1 MTQWAIWKQAVA
13 GLLALVSISLF
24 AKDEV
29 SKIDVPI
36 PNISK
41 TEKIHSQPSASYVG
55 SETCVNCHQIE
66 VEAWQGSHHD
76 MAMRHA
82 TEESVLGNFN
92 DQVFTFEGSPN
103 RFYRKGGEY
112 WVNIQGPDGQWHD
125 YKISYTFAWKPLQQ
139 YMVEFEDGRVQLI
152 PFAWDSRRKEEG
164 GQRWFHL
171 YPDTTPTD
179 EFYWTNTGQNWNFMC
194 ADCHSTNLQK
204 NYDAKSNTY
213 DTTWSEI
220 NVGCEACHGP
230 SSEHVNAA
238 KRAENSGKPMTVGN
252 HFGFDRD
259 LSMAVKEWVYKEGHS
274 TLQPKEI
281 IKTQQVQMCAQCHSR
296 RTQLNE
302 DADHVN
308 GSFLDKYRLS
318 LVSQELYYHDGQI
331 YDENY
336 VYGSFLQS
344 AMAEKGVTCTNCHDP
359 HTAEL
364 KIPEE
369 AVCAQCHLASEYTPE
384 KHTFHLANT
393 EASQCTTCHMPETTY
408 MQVDP
413 RRDHSWHV
421 PRPDLSQH
429 ISTPNVC
436 TSCHE
441 DKTNKWANEALAEW
455 FPNSNYRN
463 QQHFAVA
470 FYADSIGHRGA
481 PDALAYSSQDSTL
494 SDIIRASALERNGGN
509 SGQNTLVSLARAIKH
524 ESDMIR
530 LGAVAGSSGYAF
542 SDRWQILEPLL
553 NDPVLSVRAEAAGAL
568 IRHYGEMNPLQRER
582 IMPALQDYMDIQ
594 SFNADRGF
602 GRTNLANV
610 YRDLGEFDKAIAS
623 YEKAMEV
630 EPYFENSYV
639 NLADLY
645 RVQGREE
652 LALQTLLRGIKAQ
665 PKSSALPY
673 SAGLALLRTGDS
685 QSANRYLKQAAE
697 SAERN
702 PQYWYVYGLALEKE
716 NALQASKAL
725 GTAYRVG
732 GNPQHLYAQ
741 CEVLARNYDSADG
754 AIGFAFEQCINQLSK
769 VAPPNVVQQ
778 LRSIVPT
785 VGAVLDKS

>member
-1 MTQWAIWKQAVA
+1 MTQWASWKQALI
-13 GLLALVSISLF
+13 GLAALVSFSLF
-24 AKDEV
+24 AQETPQ
-29 SKIDVPI
+29 S
-36 PNISK
+36 NQSS
-41 TEKIHSQPSASYVG
+41 TLTYVG
-55 SETCVNCHQIE
+55 SDACVDCHQKE
-66 VEAWQGSHHD
+66 TQAWQGSHHD

-82 TEESVLGNFN
+82 DAQSVLGDFN
-92 DQVFTFEGSPN
+92 DHTFTFSGKPN
-103 RFYRKGGEY
+103 RFYRKGEEY
-112 WVNIQGPDGQWHD
+112 WVNIQGPDDEWHD
-125 YKISYTFAWKPLQQ
+125 YKISYTFAWDPLQQ

-152 PFAWDSRRKEEG
+152 PFAWDSRTKEEG

-194 ADCHSTNLQK
+194 ADCHSTNLEK
-204 NYDAKSNTY
+204 NYDAKANTY
-213 DTTWSEI
+213 STTWSEI

-230 SSEHVNAA
+230 ASEHVELA
-238 KRAENSGKPMTVGN
+238 KQAEKSGNTIASAN
-252 HFGFDRD
+252 HYGFDRD
-259 LSMAVKEWVYKEGHS
+259 LGMAVKEWVYKEGHS

-281 IKTQQVQMCAQCHSR
+281 VMTHQVQTCAQCHSR

-302 DADHVN
+302 SADHVK

-318 LVSQELYYHDGQI
+318 LITPELYYHDGQI
-331 YDENY
+331 YDEDY

-369 AVCAQCHLASEYTPE
+369 TVCAQCHIASDYMPE
-384 KHTFHLANT
+384 NHTFHEANT

-429 ISTPNVC
+429 INTPNVC

-441 DKTNKWANEALAEW
+441 DETNQWADQKIGEW
-455 FPNSNYRN
+455 FPNSKYRN

-481 PDALAYSSQDSTL
+481 PDALAYSAQDSSL
-494 SDIIRASALERNGGN
+494 SDIIRASALERMGGN
-509 SGQNTLVSLARAIKH
+509 TGQNTLVSLARAVKH

-530 LGAVAGSSGYAF
+530 LGAVAGSSGYEF

-553 NDPVLSVRAEAAGAL
+553 TDPVLSVRAEAASVL
-568 IRHYGEMNPLQRER
+568 VRHYPEMNPLQRDKIKQPLE
-582 IMPALQDYMDIQ
+582 DYMAIQ
-594 SFNADRGF
+594 RFNADRGF

-610 YRDLGEFDKAIAS
+610 YRDLGEMEKAISS
-623 YEKAMEV
+623 YQKAIEI
-630 EPYFENSYV
+630 EPYFENSYA

-645 RVQGREE
+645 RAQGNDKK
-652 LALQTLLRGIKAQ
+652 ALETLMAGIEAQ

-673 SAGLALLRTGDS
+673 SAGLAWLRVGDGAK
-685 QSANRYLKQAAE
+685 ANQYLKRAAE
-697 SAERN
+697 TAEHN
-702 PQYWYVYGLALEKE
+702 PQYWYVYGLALEKSDIL
-716 NALQASKAL
+716 AASKAL
-725 GTAYRVG
+725 NTAYQVG
-732 GNPQHLYAQ
+732 GNPQHLYAE
-741 CEVLARNYDSADG
+741 CEVLARNYKKG
-754 AIGFAFEQCINQLSK
+754 AVAFAFEQCVKQLAE
-769 VAPPNVVQQ
+769 VAPPKVIEQ
-778 LRSIVPT
+778 LRAAISN
-785 VGAVLDKS
+785 

>member
-1 MTQWAIWKQAVA
+1 MTQWACWKQALI
-13 GLLALVSISLF
+13 GLAALVSFSLF
-24 AKDEV
+24 AQETLSSQEPLVEQQVGTDTPK
-29 SKIDVPI
+29 SID
-36 PNISK
+36 SS
-41 TEKIHSQPSASYVG
+41 TLTYVG
-55 SETCVNCHQIE
+55 SEACIDCHKKE
-66 VEAWQGSHHD
+66 TEAWQGSHHD

-82 TEESVLGNFN
+82 DEESVLGDF
-92 DQVFTFEGSPN
+92 DDHTFTFEGKPN
-103 RFYRKGGEY
+103 RFYRKGEEY
-112 WVNIQGPDGQWHD
+112 WVNIQGPDGEWHD
-125 YKISYTFAWKPLQQ
+125 YKISYTFAWEPLQQ

-152 PFAWDSRRKEEG
+152 PFAWDSRTKQEG

-171 YPDTTPTD
+171 YPDTTTKD

-194 ADCHSTNLQK
+194 ADCHSTNLEK
-204 NYDAKSNTY
+204 NYDAKANTY
-213 DTTWSEI
+213 STTWSEI

-230 SSEHVNAA
+230 ASEHVELA
-238 KRAENSGKPMTVGN
+238 KQAEKSGNTIASAN
-252 HFGFDRD
+252 HYGFDRD
-259 LSMAVKEWVYKEGHS
+259 LGMAVKEWVYEEGHS

-281 IKTQQVQMCAQCHSR
+281 AMTHQVQTCAQCHSR

-302 DADHVN
+302 SADHVK

-318 LVSQELYYHDGQI
+318 LITPELYYHDGQI
-331 YDENY
+331 YDEDY

-369 AVCAQCHLASEYTPE
+369 AVCAQCHIASDYMPE
-384 KHTFHLANT
+384 NHTFHEANT

-429 ISTPNVC
+429 INTPNVC

-441 DKTNKWANEALAEW
+441 DETNQWADQKIGEW
-455 FPNSNYRN
+455 FPNSKYRN

-481 PDALAYSSQDSTL
+481 PDALAYSAQDSSL
-494 SDIIRASALERNGGN
+494 SDIIRASALERMGGN
-509 SGQNTLVSLARAIKH
+509 TGQNTLVSLARAVKH

-530 LGAVAGSSGYAF
+530 LGAIAGSSGYEF

-553 NDPVLSVRAEAAGAL
+553 SDPVLSVRAEASGAL
-568 IRHYGEMNPLQRER
+568 VRHYPEMNPLQRDKIKQPLE
-582 IMPALQDYMDIQ
+582 DYMAIQ
-594 SFNADRGF
+594 RFNADRGF

-610 YRDLGEFDKAIAS
+610 YRDLGETDKAIAS
-623 YEKAMEV
+623 YQKAIEI
-630 EPYFENSYV
+630 EPYFENSYA

-645 RVQGREE
+645 RAQGNDKK
-652 LALQTLLRGIKAQ
+652 ALETLMAGIEAQ

-673 SAGLALLRTGDS
+673 SAGLAWLRVGDS
-685 QSANRYLKQAAE
+685 VKANQYLKQAAE
-697 SAERN
+697 TAERN
-702 PQYWYVYGLALEKE
+702 PQYWYVYGLALEKSDVL
-716 NALQASKAL
+716 AASKAL
-725 GTAYRVG
+725 NTAYKVG
-732 GNPQHLYAQ
+732 GNPQHLFAE
-741 CEVLARNYDSADG
+741 CEVLARNYKDG
-754 AIGFAFEQCINQLSK
+754 SVAFAFEQCLKQLGEFAPADVIQRLRASINQ
-769 VAPPNVVQQ
+769 
-778 LRSIVPT
+778 
-785 VGAVLDKS
+785 

>member
-1 MTQWAIWKQAVA
+1 MTQWASWKQALI
-13 GLLALVSISLF
+13 GLAALVSFSLF
-24 AKDEV
+24 AQETPQ
-29 SKIDVPI
+29 S
-36 PNISK
+36 NQSS
-41 TEKIHSQPSASYVG
+41 TLTYLG
-55 SETCVNCHQIE
+55 SDACVDCHQKE
-66 VEAWQGSHHD
+66 TQAWQGSHHD

-82 TEESVLGNFN
+82 DAQSVLGDFN
-92 DQVFTFEGSPN
+92 DHTFTFNGKPN
-103 RFYRKGGEY
+103 RFYRKGEEY
-112 WVNIQGPDGQWHD
+112 WVNIQGPDDEWHD
-125 YKISYTFAWKPLQQ
+125 YKISYTFAWDPLQQ

-152 PFAWDSRRKEEG
+152 PFAWDSRTKEEG

-194 ADCHSTNLQK
+194 ADCHSTNLEK
-204 NYDAKSNTY
+204 NYDAKANMYS
-213 DTTWSEI
+213 TTWSEI

-230 SSEHVNAA
+230 ASEHVELA
-238 KRAENSGKPMTVGN
+238 KQAEKSGNTIASAN
-252 HFGFDRD
+252 HYGFDRD
-259 LSMAVKEWVYKEGHS
+259 LGTAVKEWVYKKGHS

-281 IKTQQVQMCAQCHSR
+281 VMTHQVQTCAQCHSR

-302 DADHVN
+302 SADHVK

-318 LVSQELYYHDGQI
+318 LITPELYYHDGQI
-331 YDENY
+331 YDEDY

-369 AVCAQCHLASEYTPE
+369 TVCAQCHIASDYMPE
-384 KHTFHLANT
+384 NHTFHEANT

-429 ISTPNVC
+429 INTPNVC

-441 DKTNKWANEALAEW
+441 DETNQWADQKIGEW
-455 FPNSNYRN
+455 FPNSKYRN

-481 PDALAYSSQDSTL
+481 PDALAYSAQDSSL
-494 SDIIRASALERNGGN
+494 SDIIRASALERMGGN
-509 SGQNTLVSLARAIKH
+509 TGQNTLVSLARAVKH

-530 LGAVAGSSGYAF
+530 LGAVAGSSGYEF

-553 NDPVLSVRAEAAGAL
+553 TDPVLSVRAEAASVL
-568 IRHYGEMNPLQRER
+568 VRHYPEMNPLQRDKIKQPLE
-582 IMPALQDYMDIQ
+582 DYMAIQ
-594 SFNADRGF
+594 RFNADRGF

-610 YRDLGEFDKAIAS
+610 YRDLGEMEKAISS
-623 YEKAMEV
+623 YQKAIEI
-630 EPYFENSYV
+630 EPYFENSYA

-645 RVQGREE
+645 RAQGNDKK
-652 LALQTLLRGIKAQ
+652 ALETLMAGIEAQ

-673 SAGLALLRTGDS
+673 SAGLAWLRVGDGAK
-685 QSANRYLKQAAE
+685 ANQYLKRAAE
-697 SAERN
+697 TAEHN
-702 PQYWYVYGLALEKE
+702 PQYWYVYGLALEKSDIL
-716 NALQASKAL
+716 AASKAL
-725 GTAYRVG
+725 NTAYQVG
-732 GNPQHLYAQ
+732 GNPQHLYAE
-741 CEVLARNYDSADG
+741 CEVLARNYKKG
-754 AIGFAFEQCINQLSK
+754 AVAFAFEQCVKQLAE
-769 VAPPNVVQQ
+769 VAPPKVIEQ
-778 LRSIVPT
+778 LRAAISN
-785 VGAVLDKS
+785 